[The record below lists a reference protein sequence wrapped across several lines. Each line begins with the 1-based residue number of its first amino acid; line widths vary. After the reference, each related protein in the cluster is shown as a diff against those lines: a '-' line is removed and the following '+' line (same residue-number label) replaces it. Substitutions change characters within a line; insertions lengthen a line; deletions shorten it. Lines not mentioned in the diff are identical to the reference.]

1 MLYFTG
7 REFRDGSGT
16 LKFSNYILLSIC
28 CHLLFFGMLGAAY
41 SNGQERERVFN
52 VDIVEIEPVKSPEI
66 KRSKPV
72 LEKRLSARRRRRP
85 VAKKPPDTIRDVSP
99 SSPFGKGGDTA
110 AAALSKNGSGLLPDK
125 GLKAIKPGKETGP
138 SFLFDREVIEKY
150 ASKVPQPEKGLT
162 FDTSEFKHRG
172 YMRILKEKIES
183 IWKYPKAAVRKN
195 RSGDLYIMFTI
206 KRNGELGDVEIL
218 RTSGHRS
225 LDMAAIQALKDAE
238 PFWPLPDDW
247 PEDRLEIKGHFI
259 YLYGRTHVM

>member
-1 MLYFTG
+1 M
-7 REFRDGSGT
+7 
-16 LKFSNYILLSIC
+16 
-28 CHLLFFGMLGAAY
+28 Y
-41 SNGQERERVFN
+41 SNGQKGEQVFN
-52 VDIVEIEPVKSPEI
+52 VDIVEIEPLKPPEI

-72 LEKRLSARRRRRP
+72 LRKMQPLKRRRRP
-85 VAKKPPDTIRDVSP
+85 LAKTLPPDTIRDVTPASP
-99 SSPFGKGGDTA
+99 SGKGGDTA
-110 AAALSKNGSGLLPDK
+110 VASIQKKGNGPLSDK
-125 GLKAIKPGKETGP
+125 GLEAIKPGNDTDS

-162 FDTSEFKHRG
+162 FDTSEFRHRG
-172 YMRILKEKIES
+172 YMRILKNMIES
-183 IWKYPKAAVRKN
+183 IWKYPKDAARNN

-247 PEDRLEIKGHFI
+247 PEDSLEIKGHFI